1 MTQAATGSN
10 PTPALGNWLLEALR
24 RTGAQPALRWKRFGI
39 WHPVSGEEVARRT
52 EALARG
58 LHGKGFANGDVAMI
72 YAGNCCEWV
81 IADLAIICAGGISAG
96 IDGNSNAAELAR
108 LVNAQQAKVLFV
120 EGEHR
125 VHSALNLRRSCP
137 SLTHIVRLRE
147 DWSAEVAADI
157 LPLADLE
164 AKGAG
169 ERLPLPSMQPDAAAV
184 TIFSSGTTGPA
195 RASTLSHRAI
205 VAQTQ
210 RAATALGLRAGDER
224 LVLTPIHHVL
234 ERVVG
239 IYAALASGVVVNFA
253 ESDDTAFADL
263 VELQPSVV
271 QAAPRIWRKL
281 RAAILLAL
289 MDATPLQRWAYR
301 TAMSIAAAA
310 AKTTSPSMMVRLAR
324 ATADR
329 LVLRPIRQRIG
340 VDGARLCLSSG
351 AAWHPDV
358 VEWYRMLGRDTTDV
372 YGQAEAGGATSLT
385 RVSSGT
391 ARLEG
396 VEAKLADD
404 GEIWLRVG
412 DTASDDWVRS
422 GDIGTVEA
430 HGGMR
435 VLGRTS
441 DALALSGG
449 AVRQPFDAERR
460 LKASPHVADAVVAM
474 DGAGRAAALI
484 LIDFDSVVRFAQDRA
499 IPFTHFRSLCQTAE
513 VRELIGQ
520 VVSEVNRAAAPLNI
534 ASFELIERNLK
545 PGDPEIGPALTLR
558 RYLLRANAIAG
569 TPSKHL
575 ERAQQTT

>member
-1 MTQAATGSN
+1 
-10 PTPALGNWLLEALR
+10 
-24 RTGAQPALRWKRFGI
+24 
-39 WHPVSGEEVARRT
+39 
-52 EALARG
+52 
-58 LHGKGFANGDVAMI
+58 
-72 YAGNCCEWV
+72 
-81 IADLAIICAGGISAG
+81 
-96 IDGNSNAAELAR
+96 
-108 LVNAQQAKVLFV
+108 
-120 EGEHR
+120 
-125 VHSALNLRRSCP
+125 
-137 SLTHIVRLRE
+137 
-147 DWSAEVAADI
+147 
-157 LPLADLE
+157 
-164 AKGAG
+164 
-169 ERLPLPSMQPDAAAV
+169 
-184 TIFSSGTTGPA
+184 
-195 RASTLSHRAI
+195 
-205 VAQTQ
+205 
-210 RAATALGLRAGDER
+210 
-224 LVLTPIHHVL
+224 
-234 ERVVG
+234 
-239 IYAALASGVVVNFA
+239 
-253 ESDDTAFADL
+253 
-263 VELQPSVV
+263 
-271 QAAPRIWRKL
+271 
-281 RAAILLAL
+281 
-289 MDATPLQRWAYR
+289 
-301 TAMSIAAAA
+301 
-310 AKTTSPSMMVRLAR
+310 MMVRLAR

-449 AVRQPFDAERR
+449 AARQPFDAERR

-545 PGDPEIGPALTLR
+545 PGDPEVGPTLTLR
-558 RYLLRANAIAG
+558 RYLLWADATAG
-569 TPSKHL
+569 TPSMHL